1 MKRYLA
7 LAVATLTIASATLS
21 AQSTAGWKQR
31 IDASTDASDPDP
43 AGEVKFKAI
52 PGGFQTS
59 NPKAAVFFNP
69 ANTISGTSMYAV
81 GMERLDELRALQA
94 LRVPLPLIDGIGR
107 NWGLWRINSIDENQS
122 EVIDDGTA
130 MVIKWVIGLSEFNN
144 A

>member
-1 MKRYLA
+1 MKQQMA
-7 LAVATLTIASATLS
+7 LGSFIFGLSRDFAYSTLTHKSEG
-21 AQSTAGWKQR
+21 GW
-31 IDASTDASDPDP
+31 TDLQILNSKPRSH
-43 AGEVKFKAI
+43 
-52 PGGFQTS
+52 QTGQKPES
-59 NPKAAVFFNP
+59 L
-69 ANTISGTSMYAV
+69 TIGGTSMYAV
-81 GMERLDELRALQA
+81 AMERLDELRALQA